1 VIRNHLLSGAVAI
14 VGAVITLFASAGVAG
29 AQQPN
34 PCASFNDAVPT
45 YEVTNV
51 RRSGSYDNFDHGP
64 EWMVEGRGPAK
75 LSLSKTVE
83 ASNSFS
89 VSLDVPTGPLSTAL
103 GFDVT
108 ESVSYTASYEYDIP
122 KDPPNHR
129 WFIEAGTRDDVYTYD
144 VQRYCL
150 GVPDG
155 AAVRGRAERTGHL
168 IYQVFSR
175 APGTPRS

>member
-1 VIRNHLLSGAVAI
+1 MIRSRLARGAAAVAS
-14 VGAVITLFASAGVAG
+14 AVITLFTSTGIAA
-29 AQQPN
+29 AQSPD
-34 PCASFNDAVPT
+34 PCAPSNEALPS

-51 RRSGSYDNFDHGP
+51 RHSGTYDNFDHGP
-64 EWMVEGRGPAK
+64 DWTVEGRGPAK
-75 LSLSKTVE
+75 LSLSRTVE

-89 VSLDVPTGPLSTAL
+89 VSMQVPTGPLSAAV

-108 ESVSYTASYEYDIP
+108 EGVSYTASYEYEIP
-122 KDPPNHR
+122 AEPRNHR
-129 WFIEAGTRDDVYTYD
+129 WFIEAGTRDAVYTYD

-150 GVPDG
+150 GFPDG
-155 AAVRGRAERTGHL
+155 PAVRGRAERSGHL